1 MTGYANRIDGGDL
14 YAANLAVM
22 GKSKIDFF
30 HSSENQ
36 KRNMKSKDA
45 LYTFNQA
52 FASTE
57 AQSNLRNSLE
67 RVMESGLEGADAAI
81 KRWNAE
87 ELIRQKLPARID
99 IDVVPTVRE
108 ASTSTYLSGNA
119 ETVNTKVFSSWKNFW
134 GFGHASGLTRVPYDN
149 YPALL
154 HQGERV
160 LTAQETRQADR
171 ASGGIQVTITGNT
184 FSVRS
189 EQDAENL
196 AKLIVEK
203 IKQAALVQG

>member
-1 MTGYANRIDGGDL
+1 MVYKAGGIL
-14 YAANLAVM
+14 MPELGWLTSG
-22 GKSKIDFF
+22 GKSASKEMVMSTGGVMVPK
-30 HSSENQ
+30 SSN
-36 KRNMKSKDA
+36 
-45 LYTFNQA
+45 
-52 FASTE
+52 
-57 AQSNLRNSLE
+57 
-67 RVMESGLEGADAAI
+67 
-81 KRWNAE
+81 
-87 ELIRQKLPARID
+87 
-99 IDVVPTVRE
+99 
-108 ASTSTYLSGNA
+108 
-119 ETVNTKVFSSWKNFW
+119 
-134 GFGHASGLTRVPYDN
+134 ASGLTRVPYDN